1 MGIFDRWFGKRPS
14 PKPKPE
20 PEREQAKT
28 EREPLAAPPAERDSN
43 STVVPPGHK
52 VETFRIPENLGPSLS
67 LLGDS
72 VCMASLGHGSDEPVE
87 ELEDLLRQFDARM
100 WDPQRP
106 ARVARVEGPISLLFA
121 PSNPTARTVPRLLL
135 WVFNRSGLEC
145 WLEDPARLQVLL
157 SRLYRLEN
165 SAQPITQFV
174 YFERDCGPG
183 ALVMARL
190 LAGLGLNIQALEQTP
205 DHVMLVKVHRPEGI
219 ALIGLVGAPFPLGE
233 AVDTFPAAV
242 NAEKARAEAQGDALR
257 LWQHE
262 QREREALARLLQP
275 LQSHLRQAPLLR
287 APRMYRLLRA
297 FVDQGGPAARRAL
310 EQELLRREQPLLL
323 LMRPDGKSTFVAE
336 FPRVGHALR
345 AYPDLASIQLTVKEF
360 GLTPDAYRLA
370 GVPARDVFSWAA
382 AENLS
387 VALNVYMTPHTP
399 TYVFWSPEE
408 AKRLAKG
415 QLLPEASVT
424 DGPVAPRTGDT
435 LGPERLGILLSQI
448 DDYIEQG
455 IYPRAF
461 ELLRRIFSAD
471 PENLDA
477 HEKAYRIYT
486 ASQKTEESFNQL
498 LNVLR
503 LCTRRADVQR
513 AQPYL
518 AILLKQSPQ
527 HPEVPA
533 FLAALRPGGRPFP
546 QA

>member
-1 MGIFDRWFGKRPS
+1 MGIFDRWFGKRSS
-14 PKPKPE
+14 PKAEPEPKPDSKPE
-20 PEREQAKT
+20 P
-28 EREPLAAPPAERDSN
+28 PAEPAADT
-43 STVVPPGHK
+43 TVVPPGHK
-52 VETFRIPENLGPSLS
+52 VETFRAPDDLGPRLS
-67 LLGDS
+67 TLGDS
-72 VCMASLGHGSDEPVE
+72 VCVATLGHASDEPVE
-87 ELEDLLRQFDARM
+87 ELENLLRQFEPGM

-106 ARVARVEGPISLLFA
+106 ARVARVEGPVTQLFA
-121 PSNPTARTVPRLLL
+121 PANPSLRTIPRLLL

-165 SAQPITQFV
+165 ASQPITQFV

-183 ALVMARL
+183 AIVMARL
-190 LAGLGLNIQALEQTP
+190 LAGLGLNVQQLQP
-205 DHVMLVKVHRPEGI
+205 DPQRIFLVKVYRPEGI
-219 ALIGLVGAPFPLGE
+219 TLIGLVGDPIPLGE
-233 AVDTFPAAV
+233 AVDTFPTAV

-262 QREREALARLLQP
+262 QREREALARVLQP
-275 LQSHLRQAPLLR
+275 LQPHLRQSPLLR

-297 FVDQGGPAARRAL
+297 FVDQGSPTARRAL

-336 FPRVGHALR
+336 FPHVGRALR
-345 AYPDLASIQLTVKEF
+345 AYPDLASIQLTVKDL
-360 GLTPDAYRLA
+360 GLPPDAYRIA
-370 GVPARDVFSWAA
+370 GVPARDVFNWGA

-387 VALNVYMTPHTP
+387 VALNVYMTAHTP
-399 TYVFWSPEE
+399 TYVFWSPEDAKQLAQGQIPTE
-408 AKRLAKG
+408 ASAAEG
-415 QLLPEASVT
+415 SVGPEA
-424 DGPVAPRTGDT
+424 GDS

-448 DDYIEQG
+448 DDSIEQG

-461 ELLRRIFSAD
+461 ELLRRIFSVD

-477 HEKAYRIYT
+477 HERAYRIYT
-486 ASQKTEESFNQL
+486 TSRNAQESFNQL

-503 LCTRRADVQR
+503 LCTRRSDVQR

-518 AILLKQSPQ
+518 AILLKESPQ